1 MAINLF
7 VAGGNI
13 GRDCEVRVTPAGKH
27 IATFPLPVKQGY
39 GEHEKTSWVQC
50 KLFGGQAEKLPN
62 YLLKG
67 VKVVVQGEFVLEEW
81 EGKDGQKR
89 QTPTVIV
96 NSIEFISQNNQAPH
110 PAKTPQA
117 AQAQMPITGG
127 YHNNT
132 KGQRMPDPSNM
143 NGASMPPIDFEDD
156 IPFAPL
162 WLECRR
168 MLHCI

>member
-96 NSIEFISQNNQAPH
+96 NSLEFMSQNSQGQQAAPAQRQQAP
-110 PAKTPQA
+110 Q
-117 AQAQMPITGG
+117 QGG
-127 YHNNT
+127 Y
-132 KGQRMPDPSNM
+132 GQRPAAHS
-143 NGASMPPIDFEDD
+143 GQQPPVDFDD
-156 IPFAPL
+156 IPF
-162 WLECRR
+162 
-168 MLHCI
+168 

>member
-50 KLFGGQAEKLPN
+50 KLFGGQAEKLPL

-96 NSIEFISQNNQAPH
+96 NSLEFMSQNNQAQQSSNGQANQ
-110 PAKTPQA
+110 PAQRAPAPQ
-117 AQAQMPITGG
+117 QGG
-127 YHNNT
+127 YN
-132 KGQRMPDPSNM
+132 QRLAAPAQNAPM
-143 NGASMPPIDFEDD
+143 APPIDFDDDLD
-156 IPFAPL
+156 IPF
-162 WLECRR
+162 
-168 MLHCI
+168 

>member
-96 NSIEFISQNNQAPH
+96 NSLEFMSQNNQAQQSSNGQANQ
-110 PAKTPQA
+110 PAQRAPAPQ
-117 AQAQMPITGG
+117 QGG
-127 YHNNT
+127 F
-132 KGQRMPDPSNM
+132 GQRPAAAPAQ
-143 NGASMPPIDFEDD
+143 GAPMEPPIDFDD
-156 IPFAPL
+156 DQIPF
-162 WLECRR
+162 
-168 MLHCI
+168 

>member
-67 VKVVVQGEFVLEEW
+67 VKVVVQGEFVLDEW
-81 EGKDGQKR
+81 NDKDGQKR

-96 NSIEFISQNNQAPH
+96 NSLEFMSQNQSNAGQTNQPSQRAP
-110 PAKTPQA
+110 ASQ
-117 AQAQMPITGG
+117 QGG
-127 YHNNT
+127 YN
-132 KGQRMPDPSNM
+132 QRPAAPAQNQMS
-143 NGASMPPIDFEDD
+143 GAPMAPPIDFDDDPD
-156 IPFAPL
+156 IPF
-162 WLECRR
+162 
-168 MLHCI
+168 

>member
-96 NSIEFISQNNQAPH
+96 NSLEFMSQNQSNAGQTNQPAPAQ
-110 PAKTPQA
+110 PAARPQ
-117 AQAQMPITGG
+117 QGG
-127 YHNNT
+127 YN
-132 KGQRMPDPSNM
+132 QRPAAPAQNQMG
-143 NGASMPPIDFEDD
+143 GAPMEPPIDFDD
-156 IPFAPL
+156 DLPF
-162 WLECRR
+162 
-168 MLHCI
+168 

>member
-96 NSIEFISQNNQAPH
+96 NSLEFMSQNQSSTGQTNQPALRAPAPQQGGYNQRQTAA
-110 PAKTPQA
+110 PAQS
-117 AQAQMPITGG
+117 QMTGG
-127 YHNNT
+127 P
-132 KGQRMPDPSNM
+132 ME
-143 NGASMPPIDFEDD
+143 PPIDFDD
-156 IPFAPL
+156 DLPF
-162 WLECRR
+162 
-168 MLHCI
+168 

>member
-89 QTPTVIV
+89 QTPTIIV
-96 NSIEFISQNNQAPH
+96 SSLEFMSPNQSSTGQANT
-110 PAKTPQA
+110 AQTGYGKQQA
-117 AQAQMPITGG
+117 APAQNQMPMQGC

-132 KGQRMPDPSNM
+132 QGQRAPVPGAMPPPV
-143 NGASMPPIDFEDD
+143 PPIDFDD
-156 IPFAPL
+156 DLILF
-162 WLECRR
+162 
-168 MLHCI
+168 

>member
-50 KLFGGQAEKLPN
+50 KLFGGQAEKLPL

-96 NSIEFISQNNQAPH
+96 NSLEFMSQNNQAQQSSNGQ
-110 PAKTPQA
+110 AKASAQA
-117 AQAQMPITGG
+117 AWGVNAQNTVPAHGG
-127 YHNNT
+127 L
-132 KGQRMPDPSNM
+132 GQRQAAPAPAD
-143 NGASMPPIDFEDD
+143 DFDDLD
-156 IPFAPL
+156 IPF
-162 WLECRR
+162 
-168 MLHCI
+168 

>member
-96 NSIEFISQNNQAPH
+96 NSLEFMSQNNQAQQSSNGQANT
-110 PAKTPQA
+110 PAKAARPAPQ
-117 AQAQMPITGG
+117 QGG
-127 YHNNT
+127 YN
-132 KGQRMPDPSNM
+132 QRPAPAPAQ
-143 NGASMPPIDFEDD
+143 GALMGPPIDFDD
-156 IPFAPL
+156 DQIPF
-162 WLECRR
+162 
-168 MLHCI
+168 